1 MSTEISTTGQSVR
14 YANGF
19 SAETDPVK
27 AAEAISQEIVSRF
40 KSTPV
45 HVTMVFATVDRFAG
59 MGTFLHHLQENLK
72 SEILLGCT
80 AETLIY
86 QDRELEGQSGIV
98 VWSASLPGSVLEAFH
113 LEFSKTS
120 EGILCEGFPEHAT
133 GDLTG
138 ASIFLL
144 CDPFT
149 TPQDIVINELAERFP
164 GVPVYG
170 GMASGFER
178 PQESQIVYQGQVFD
192 YGAVGVLIK
201 QGPMIRSLVSQ
212 GCRPIGQPYVIT
224 KGNRNLI
231 ASVGGHPVIEKLNET
246 VELLGDDDRELL
258 RYGLFMGVV
267 MNEYQESFGYGDF
280 LIMNVLGVDEESGQ
294 MAVGG
299 RIRTGQTV
307 QFHLRDA
314 NSADEDFKGLIRKDQ
329 AAHGNGVHGGLLF
342 SCNGRG
348 TRLFPS
354 PNHDASLI
362 NSEYQNPVVAGFF
375 AQGELGPVGKK
386 NFLHGFTASVAL
398 FE

>member
-1 MSTEISTTGQSVR
+1 MNSEKSSVGMSVR
-14 YANGF
+14 YANGY
-19 SAETDPVK
+19 SNEADPHK
-27 AAEAISQEIVSRF
+27 AAEEISREIVSKF
-40 KSTPV
+40 LTTPI
-45 HVTMVFATVDRFAG
+45 HVTMVFATVDRFEG

-86 QDRELEGQSGIV
+86 QERELEGQSGIV
-98 VWSASLPGSVLEAFH
+98 VWSASLPGSELESFH
-113 LEFSKTS
+113 LEFTKTS

-138 ASIFLL
+138 TSMFLL

-149 TPQDIVINELAERFP
+149 TPQDIVLSELAERFP

-178 PQESQIVYQGQVFD
+178 PQESQLIYQGQVFD
-192 YGAVGVLIK
+192 YGAVGVLMK
-201 QGPMIRSLVSQ
+201 QGPTVRSLVSQ
-212 GCRPIGQPYVIT
+212 GCRPIGQPFVIT
-224 KGNRNLI
+224 KGTRNLI
-231 ASVGGHPVIEKLNET
+231 GSLGGHSVIEKLNQTIED
-246 VELLGDDDRELL
+246 LGEEDRELL
-258 RYGLFMGVV
+258 RYGLFLGVA

-280 LIMNVLGVDEESGQ
+280 LIMNVLGIDEESGQ

-314 NSADEDFKGLIRKDQ
+314 NSADEDLKGLIRKDQ
-329 AAHGNGVHGGLLF
+329 KAHGNGVQGGLLF

-348 TRLFPS
+348 TRLFPQA
-354 PNHDASLI
+354 NHDASLI
-362 NSEYQNPVVAGFF
+362 NSEYHNPVVAGFF